1 MNNFTKK
8 IQFKNRILNIHINFF
23 NGNTPKS
30 KKLFLPFV
38 NKIESIKKTK
48 YKKFKDENNKKFNT
62 EVISIN
68 SENDINK
75 LIPNIKKLSTKF
87 MINEFDKMKYV
98 KNNMTQ
104 SDFIFFDNFFV
115 TRGKQQYSK
124 ESLEM
129 DI

>member
-1 MNNFTKK
+1 M
-8 IQFKNRILNIHINFF
+8 
-23 NGNTPKS
+23 
-30 KKLFLPFV
+30 

-87 MINEFDKMKYV
+87 MINQSV

-124 ESLEM
+124 ESFEM